1 MENLEYQRECLD
13 QADRLF
19 ERIQRRGNSD
29 PLFLAAFGL
38 YELQVGDAVR
48 ARDALERATKAGVV
62 RPRAYVELARMRL
75 EDSLPS
81 VQAGIGDLNEAD
93 FAEITGL
100 LTTARVQMPSLTATY
115 DLLARVLEHA
125 PKRPDREQIRP
136 LEEAM
141 DLFPQ
146 NAALAYKLANLY
158 GDLGLH
164 GEAAA
169 VIDRAMKFSDS
180 DQSRAVLA
188 EFLDKKAR

>member
-1 MENLEYQRECLD
+1 
-13 QADRLF
+13 
-19 ERIQRRGNSD
+19 
-29 PLFLAAFGL
+29 
-38 YELQVGDAVR
+38 
-48 ARDALERATKAGVV
+48 
-62 RPRAYVELARMRL
+62 
-75 EDSLPS
+75 
-81 VQAGIGDLNEAD
+81 
-93 FAEITGL
+93 
-100 LTTARVQMPSLTATY
+100 
-115 DLLARVLEHA
+115 
-125 PKRPDREQIRP
+125 
-136 LEEAM
+136 M